1 MRSHPHTPPPAL
13 PPLLS
18 DLSAY
23 LQTGD
28 RKPSR
33 GHEVPSSTE
42 PDPDTSR
49 LLPPPQHRPHRVR
62 VQGQLAV
69 VRSVSVA
76 NLKSAEALRLA
87 RDGDARRSGSG
98 QRRGGRRRRRS
109 LDNDE
114 SESDAEDREVAAR
127 DRQLRGYGIGGAG
140 NIRRPTDVM
149 GGPSRTSGSLS
160 RLFARPGSTSSGSPS
175 ATATTTPLTP
185 GSERKRWGRSIEGFL
200 NRVGDRKRRGIPKP
214 AHPPE
219 TSP

>member
-1 MRSHPHTPPPAL
+1 MRSHPYTPPPAL

-28 RKPSR
+28 RKPGR

-42 PDPDTSR
+42 LDPDTSR
-49 LLPPPQHRPHRVR
+49 LLPPPPPPRPHRVR
-62 VQGQLAV
+62 VQGQLAI

-98 QRRGGRRRRRS
+98 QRRGGRAGRRRRS
-109 LDNDE
+109 LDNE

-127 DRQLRGYGIGGAG
+127 DSQLRGYGIGGAG

-160 RLFARPGSTSSGSPS
+160 RLFTRPGSSSGSPS
-175 ATATTTPLTP
+175 ATATTTTPLTP
-185 GSERKRWGRSIEGFL
+185 GSERKRWGSIESFL

-214 AHPPE
+214 ARP
-219 TSP
+219 